1 VGERILLFGPPGV
14 GKGTQAIRLAATLR
28 IPHISTGDI
37 LRSALQ
43 SHTPLGQKVRGIVE
57 SGNLVP
63 DATVLEIVRQR
74 LDLRDASQGFILD
87 GFPRTISQ
95 ASALADLLRGS
106 SIALDAVIVLDAP
119 TEALVKRLSG
129 RRICESCQDSY
140 HLSGRPPRVRDICD
154 RCGGKLIQRADD
166 GEATVRFRQLEYA
179 AKTQP
184 VIDYF
189 IQNGWPVRL
198 VDAIGDID
206 QIFGRIYAAMFWRD

>member
-43 SHTPLGQKVRGIVE
+43 SHTPLGQEVRSFVE
-57 SGNLVP
+57 SGNLVH
-63 DATVLEIVRQR
+63 DGIILDIVRER
-74 LDLRDASQGFILD
+74 LTMRDASEGFILD
-87 GFPRTISQ
+87 GFPRTVSQ
-95 ASALADLLRGS
+95 AAALADILRADS
-106 SIALDAVIVLDAP
+106 TALDAVVVLDAP
-119 TEALVKRLSG
+119 TDALVKRLSG

-140 HLSGRPPRVRDICD
+140 HLSARPPRISGVCD
-154 RCGGKLIQRADD
+154 RCGSKLIQRADD
-166 GEATVRFRQLEYA
+166 GEATVRFRQQEYA

-189 IQNGWPVRL
+189 DQNAWPVRM
-198 VDAIGDID
+198 VDAIGDVD

>member
-1 VGERILLFGPPGV
+1 LLFGPPGV
-14 GKGTQAIRLAATLR
+14 GKGTQAMRLGATLR

-43 SHTPLGQKVRGIVE
+43 SHTPLGRRVRDCVE
-57 SGNLVP
+57 SGQLVP
-63 DATVLEIVRQR
+63 DDTILDIVRER
-74 LDLRDASQGFILD
+74 LAERDAASGFILD
-87 GFPRTISQ
+87 GFPRTVDQ
-95 ASALADLLRGS
+95 AAALAEILRAAAIS
-106 SIALDAVIVLDAP
+106 LDAVIVLDAP
-119 TEALVKRLSG
+119 TEALVQRLSG

-140 HLSGRPPRVRDICD
+140 HLTGRPPRVAGICD
-154 RCGGKLIQRADD
+154 RCGSRLIQRADD
-166 GEATVRFRQLEYA
+166 AEATVRFRQQEYA

-189 IQNGWPVRL
+189 NRNGWPVRM